1 MAYAHLLIS
10 IWAFVCYHDS
20 EDDNLDCADDEKA
33 NAISPQLLFQVSQN
47 PAAHSGGRQATVQC
61 EESAERP
68 SRPAGQV
75 GQVGQVGP
83 GADFEV
89 NLQEGLGYASDSD
102 AQP

>member
-1 MAYAHLLIS
+1 MAYAHLLIN

-20 EDDNLDCADDEKA
+20 KDDNLDCADDEKA

-47 PAAHSGGRQATVQC
+47 PAAHSGGRQATVQR

-75 GQVGQVGP
+75 GP

-89 NLQEGLGYASDSD
+89 ELQERLGHASDSD

>member
-1 MAYAHLLIS
+1 MKMQTLS
-10 IWAFVCYHDS
+10 FPVF
-20 EDDNLDCADDEKA
+20 
-33 NAISPQLLFQVSQN
+33 SPQLLSQVCEDS
-47 PAAHSGGRQATVQC
+47 AAHSGGRQATFQR

-68 SRPAGQV
+68 SRPVGQA

-89 NLQEGLGYASDSD
+89 KLQERLGHASDSD